1 MVSDADKTYIKA
13 KLNALQQE
21 FYKDFV
27 SMNTLQSS
35 SNARSLATES
45 GASMAKAAQKT
56 AQELIS
62 YVQGSGTLT
71 RADAIYTLWLQEGSP
86 KAKSAAM
93 PFADVASG
101 DYFYEAVL
109 WAAENG
115 IVSGVD
121 AKTFSPDAPCT
132 RAQAAVIAYR
142 MAKSPAADAE
152 GYLDVADTS
161 YYAQAASW
169 AKTAGA
175 VSGETFGPNAAC
187 TKAQL
192 DAFVTAAA

>member
-1 MVSDADKTYIKA
+1 
-13 KLNALQQE
+13 
-21 FYKDFV
+21 
-27 SMNTLQSS
+27 
-35 SNARSLATES
+35 
-45 GASMAKAAQKT
+45 
-56 AQELIS
+56 
-62 YVQGSGTLT
+62 
-71 RADAIYTLWLQEGSP
+71 
-86 KAKSAAM
+86 M

-169 AKTAGA
+169 AKSAGA
-175 VSGETFGPNAAC
+175 VSGEAFNPNAAC
-187 TKAQL
+187 TKTQL